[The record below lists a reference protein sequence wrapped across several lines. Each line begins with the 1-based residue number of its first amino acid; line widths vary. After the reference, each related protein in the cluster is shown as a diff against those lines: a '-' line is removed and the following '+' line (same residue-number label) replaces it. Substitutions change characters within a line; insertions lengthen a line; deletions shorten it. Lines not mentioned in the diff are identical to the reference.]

1 MVTLTNAWLLYL
13 DKKFII
19 FHVKGRDSMRMCY
32 RTDIKGVEKPDHAIS
47 KTGVYAIIC
56 NRKRRCL
63 EFLISK
69 YSLSETALGGVTL
82 IIIKTHSAVHADC
95 RLTFI

>member
-1 MVTLTNAWLLYL
+1 MVMPTNAWLLYF
-13 DKKFII
+13 DKKIII

-47 KTGVYAIIC
+47 KTGVHAIIC
-56 NRKRRCL
+56 NRKRCF

-69 YSLSETALGGVTL
+69 YSLSETTLGGVTL
-82 IIIKTHSAVHADC
+82 NYYKDTLAGSAC
-95 RLTFI
+95 SL

>member
-1 MVTLTNAWLLYL
+1 
-13 DKKFII
+13 
-19 FHVKGRDSMRMCY
+19 MCY
-32 RTDIKGVEKPDHAIS
+32 RTDIKGVEEPDHAIS
-47 KTGVYAIIC
+47 KTGVHAIIC

-82 IIIKTHSAVHADC
+82 NYYKDTLAGSAC
-95 RLTFI
+95 SL